1 MIEKLIRVCATNKFV
16 TLTVMAA
23 LVFIGLWS
31 MKQIALDALPDL
43 SDTQVIIYS
52 RWDRSP
58 DIIEDQVTYPIIT
71 ALLGAPKVKTIRGFS
86 DFGFSYVYVIFEEG
100 TDLYWA
106 RSRTLEYL
114 SKIQPRLPEGVNTEL
129 GPDATGVGWVFQ
141 YALVDKSGKH
151 SLADLR
157 SLQDW
162 TVRYA
167 VQAVPGV
174 AEVASLGGFVRQYQI
189 TVDPNRLSSY
199 GIPLMQVMEAV
210 RGSNNEVGGRLVE
223 WSGAEYM
230 VRARGYV
237 KKVEDLEQIVVKT
250 DERGTPLK
258 LKDVASVQLGP
269 EIRRGVAELDGEG
282 EVAAGVVVMR
292 HGENALKVIER
303 VKVRLN
309 EVQKTLPDG
318 VKIVTTYDRSDLI
331 ERSIETIKHELILE
345 MIIVSLVILVFLW
358 HIPSSIIPI
367 ITIPAAV
374 ILSFIP
380 MQMFGINAN
389 IMSLGGIAIAI
400 GALVDAAVVVVE
412 NAHKKLELWEKE
424 GKKGD
429 YKEVLITA
437 IQEVG
442 RPSFY
447 SLMVI
452 AIAFI
457 PIFAL
462 EAQEGRLFRPLAF
475 TKNFAMAIAAIL
487 AVTLDPAIRLLFTRR
502 KRFGANRKSIQK
514 SNQKPET
521 RNQKKAELDSGT
533 DSALGSA
540 SPSGFWFLVSDF
552 ASRFWFLVSGFWFAT
567 VNAVLVG
574 KMYPEERHPIS
585 RILFK
590 VYGPPAQWVLR
601 HPRKT
606 TAIALLVVIATFPI
620 YKKLGHEFMPPLNE
634 GSILYMPTTL
644 PGISVAEATSLLQRQ
659 DQLLKSF
666 PEVERVFGKAGRA
679 DTSTDPAPFA
689 MMETVVVLK
698 PTEQWRTK
706 ERWYSGWPD
715 FLKPVFR
722 PLWPETL
729 SWDELVNEMN
739 TKLTLPGQTNAWTMP
754 IKNRTDM
761 LTTGVRTP
769 IGVKIFGSDLK
780 EIEQIGQHLEGIL
793 QAIPGTRSVYGERT
807 AGGYFVDFDLNREQI
822 ARYGLTIKEVQDV
835 IMTAIGGENVSTTI
849 EGRERYPINIRYP
862 RELRED
868 VDQMAR
874 VLVPTMGGAQVPL
887 GQLATIKLLEGPS
900 MIRDEDGKLSGYV
913 YVDVDTEK
921 RDIGGYVEEA
931 KTAVDKELKLKP
943 GYLLAWS
950 GQYEAMARV
959 REKMKVV
966 LPLTFF
972 IVFGLI
978 YMNTKSMM
986 KTTIVLLA
994 VPFSAV
1000 GAIWFLYALDY
1011 NVSIGVWVGLIAL
1024 LGLDAETGIFMLLY
1038 LDLSYA
1044 DAKAKGLL
1052 RNRQELN
1059 ESILQGAV
1067 QRVRPKVMTVA
1078 CAFFGLVPIMWST
1091 GAGAD
1096 VMKRIAAPMI
1106 GGLFTS
1112 FLMELLV
1119 YPAVYLLWRRRELP
1133 SEEQEQV
1140 ALLHRWHKVAI
1151 GGGVAVA
1158 ILVAVAVL
1166 LAGGSDPQPLYPRYD
1181 AIRLALVNQSLPVA
1195 QARAHDLAETA
1206 RAEDQEAIASL
1217 ADAVAKGADLQRARD
1232 AFAELT
1238 DAMIV
1243 YRNAAREEPKP
1254 VLAYCSMA
1262 KRSWLQPAGE
1272 IGNPYLGADMRACGE
1287 VRQQ

>member
-1 MIEKLIRVCATNKFV
+1 MIEKLIRICATNKFV
-16 TLTVMAA
+16 TLTIVGA
-23 LVFIGLWS
+23 LVFIGMWS

-71 ALLGAPKVKTIRGFS
+71 AMLGAPKVKTIRGFS

-114 SKIQPRLPEGVNTEL
+114 SKIQPRLPEGVQTEL

-199 GIPLMQVMEAV
+199 GIPLMKVMEAV
-210 RGSNNEVGGRLVE
+210 RASNNEVGGRLVE

-237 KKVEDLEQIVVKT
+237 KNVEDLEQIVVKT
-250 DERGTPLK
+250 DERGTPVK

-303 VKVRLN
+303 VKARLA
-309 EVQKTLPDG
+309 EVQKTLPAG
-318 VKIVTTYDRSDLI
+318 VEIVTTYDRSELI
-331 ERSIETIKHELILE
+331 ERSIATIKHELILE
-345 MIIVSLVILVFLW
+345 MIIVSLVILIFLW

-367 ITIPAAV
+367 VTIPAAV
-374 ILSFIP
+374 VLSFIP
-380 MQMFGINAN
+380 MQLFGINAN

-412 NAHKKLELWEKE
+412 NAHKKLELWEAE
-424 GKKGD
+424 GRKGD

-487 AVTLDPAIRLLFTRR
+487 AVTLDPAIRLLFTRMKEFKFYR
-502 KRFGANRKSIQK
+502 REGELREDGTVVAERSGVLPSIGRFFIRGAERVTN
-514 SNQKPET
+514 
-521 RNQKKAELDSGT
+521 G
-533 DSALGSA
+533 
-540 SPSGFWFLVSDF
+540 
-552 ASRFWFLVSGFWFAT
+552 
-567 VNAVLVG
+567 VLVG

-585 RILFK
+585 KILFK
-590 VYGPPAQWVLR
+590 VYGPPAHWVLR

-606 TAIALLVVIATFPI
+606 IVLAVLVVIATIPI

-644 PGISVAEATSLLQRQ
+644 PGISVAQATSLLQRQ

-698 PTEQWRTK
+698 PQEQWRTRA
-706 ERWYSGWPD
+706 RWYSKWPD
-715 FLKPVFR
+715 FIKPVVR
-722 PLWPETL
+722 PLWPETI
-729 SWDELVNEMN
+729 SWEELVNEMN
-739 TKLTLPGQTNAWTMP
+739 EKLTLPGQTNAWTMP

-769 IGVKIFGSDLK
+769 VGVKIFGSDLK
-780 EIEQIGQHLEGIL
+780 EIEKIGQHLEGVL
-793 QAIPGTRSVYGERT
+793 QTIPGTRSVYGERT

-835 IMTAIGGENVSTTI
+835 IMTAVGGENVSTTI

-862 RELRED
+862 RELRDD
-868 VDQMAR
+868 VDQLAR
-874 VLVPTMGGAQVPL
+874 VLVSTMGGAQVPL

-931 KTAVDKELKLKP
+931 KAAVDKELKLKP

-950 GQYEAMARV
+950 GQYEAMERV

-966 LPLTFF
+966 LPLTLF

-978 YMNTKSMM
+978 YMNTRSMM

-1000 GAIWFLYALDY
+1000 GAVWLLYALGY

-1044 DAKAKGLL
+1044 DAKTKGLL
-1052 RNRQELN
+1052 RNREELN
-1059 ESILQGAV
+1059 AAILHGAV

-1119 YPAVYLLWRRRELP
+1119 YPAVYLLWRKRELP
-1133 SEEQEQV
+1133 VEERGQSS
-1140 ALLHRWHKVAI
+1140 LLKTWHLVSVGTGVLVAI
-1151 GGGVAVA
+1151 ALAAVFYFGRA
-1158 ILVAVAVL
+1158 DA
-1166 LAGGSDPQPLYPRYD
+1166 QPLYPKYES
-1181 AIRLALVNQSLPVA
+1181 ARLALI
-1195 QARAHDLAETA
+1195 
-1206 RAEDQEAIASL
+1206 AEDATSAGKRAKELSDAAKASGQ
-1217 ADAVAKGADLQRARD
+1217 DAVATKAAAMASAGDLEAARH
-1232 AFAELT
+1232 AFAELS
-1238 DAMIV
+1238 DAMIA
-1243 YRNAAREEPKP
+1243 YRSAADEASKP
-1254 VLAYCSMA
+1254 QVVYCSMA
-1262 KRSWLQPAGE
+1262 KHSWLQPEGP
-1272 IGNPYLGADMRACGE
+1272 ISNPYLGASMRTCGE
-1287 VRQQ
+1287 IKDK